1 MDYVQLIHVNPYH
14 VDSPFL
20 LHTQPPCWCSRWGTR
35 SEACRANDPNFGRK
49 TAVSTLRRRGK
60 SLGKISIYH
69 DLPLK
74 HGDFLWYINKHRENH
89 HIWFKQGGRKTGIS
103 GRLNKETDDIT
114 RIFWDT
120 LCLKHIQVCKE
131 ICGSMV
137 TWAERHQ
144 VRKVQSLHCIVFR
157 VLNRTFNIL
166 SVSKV
171 QFVFPVS
178 AWSDLTN
185 TTNKKVMYDDVSQ
198 QKTSVQPTV
207 NRQPLRLQ
215 YFWDHIH

>member
-74 HGDFLWYINKHRENH
+74 HGDFYDISINIGRIIIFGSSKEEEKPEFLAVWTRKRMTSPEYFGIPYVSSTYKCAGNMRVNGDMGREAPGKKSAVTALHR
-89 HIWFKQGGRKTGIS
+89 IQG
-103 GRLNKETDDIT
+103 
-114 RIFWDT
+114 
-120 LCLKHIQVCKE
+120 
-131 ICGSMV
+131 
-137 TWAERHQ
+137 
-144 VRKVQSLHCIVFR
+144 
-157 VLNRTFNIL
+157 LNRTFNIL